1 MLMWKI
7 VERSTKSQKLQ
18 LYIYIYI
25 YILMHYLSI
34 YKHISIVNPRAW
46 CVGRS
51 PKLGQTCRSRSCLV
65 RVVCFAKILCHDMNS
80 LNAPRIQ
87 RLGIDGSCLAK
98 IILLWGIIEKIL
110 SIFMELQ

>member
-18 LYIYIYI
+18 LYIYI

-51 PKLGQTCRSRSCLV
+51 PKLGQTCGSRSCLV

-80 LNAPRIQ
+80 LNAPR
-87 RLGIDGSCLAK
+87 SAPCYVFHEFK
-98 IILLWGIIEKIL
+98 
-110 SIFMELQ
+110 